1 ELFADFAQISNIS
14 FGNVLVD
21 TVACNKIIERSTGQG
36 VQIAGGLIINGI
48 AFFNG
53 INLPNLPTQHY
64 IGIDNDGYI
73 THAINSPN
81 LASID
86 QNLSSNSNVQFAGIK
101 TTDNI
106 YLNGDKLVQFRHDFP
121 NNTHYGIHWRSTSW
135 DLRIILDKDTV
146 SARGVSFGHYEDNDM
161 NKTWNEYVKIK
172 NNGTI

>member
-1 ELFADFAQISNIS
+1 MFQRTSSGVRSLYLNELFADFAQISNIS
-14 FGNVLVD
+14 FGNVVVD

-81 LASID
+81 LH
-86 QNLSSNSNVQFAGIK
+86 QLIK
-101 TTDNI
+101 TLVRVVQSHLQK
-106 YLNGDKLVQFRHDFP
+106 LNFQVMVTSSFVMIIQVNSTMVYIGDQPLGTCVSSL
-121 NNTHYGIHWRSTSW
+121 I
-135 DLRIILDKDTV
+135 RIQ
-146 SARGVSFGHYEDNDM
+146 
-161 NKTWNEYVKIK
+161 
-172 NNGTI
+172 